1 MDIHYILHYVSV
13 VVVVVVK
20 TVVAD
25 DGGALLKYALLISL
39 VQSRAVAFCVLFFD
53 YCTTVYNVE

>member
-13 VVVVVVK
+13 VFVVVVK

-25 DGGALLKYALLISL
+25 DAGALLKYALLISL
-39 VQSRAVAFCVLFFD
+39 VQSRAWYRCV
-53 YCTTVYNVE
+53 YCSLITVQL